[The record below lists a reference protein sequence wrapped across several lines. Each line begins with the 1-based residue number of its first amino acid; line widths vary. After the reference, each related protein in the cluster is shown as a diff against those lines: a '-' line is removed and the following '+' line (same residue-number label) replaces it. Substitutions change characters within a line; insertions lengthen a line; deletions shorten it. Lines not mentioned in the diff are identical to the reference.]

1 MGVQIDNLF
10 PGLMTGRPGVNHPGV
25 IKSRVSSPKAN
36 GKFRAADMGAS
47 GSLIEPPSQPVVKIV
62 EAIYKA
68 NCNIKMNSIM
78 IPPPLSYDST
88 CLSEHGLML

>member
-1 MGVQIDNLF
+1 
-10 PGLMTGRPGVNHPGV
+10 
-25 IKSRVSSPKAN
+25 
-36 GKFRAADMGAS
+36 MGAS

-78 IPPPLSYDST
+78 IPPHP
-88 CLSEHGLML
+88 

>member
-1 MGVQIDNLF
+1 MQLCPDHSDLETI
-10 PGLMTGRPGVNHPGV
+10 PPHRE
-25 IKSRVSSPKAN
+25 
-36 GKFRAADMGAS
+36 ADMGAS

-78 IPPPLSYDST
+78 IPPPPL
-88 CLSEHGLML
+88 

>member
-1 MGVQIDNLF
+1 
-10 PGLMTGRPGVNHPGV
+10 
-25 IKSRVSSPKAN
+25 
-36 GKFRAADMGAS
+36 MGAS

-78 IPPPLSYDST
+78 IPPKIISPPSRKATLPA
-88 CLSEHGLML
+88 SEKKRA

>member
-1 MGVQIDNLF
+1 
-10 PGLMTGRPGVNHPGV
+10 
-25 IKSRVSSPKAN
+25 
-36 GKFRAADMGAS
+36 MGAS

-78 IPPPLSYDST
+78 IPTPLGYDST

>member
-1 MGVQIDNLF
+1 
-10 PGLMTGRPGVNHPGV
+10 
-25 IKSRVSSPKAN
+25 
-36 GKFRAADMGAS
+36 MGAS

-78 IPPPLSYDST
+78 IPPKIISPPSRKATLPA
-88 CLSEHGLML
+88 SEKKTGLKTDLQTRWPQNMDFCTT

>member
-1 MGVQIDNLF
+1 
-10 PGLMTGRPGVNHPGV
+10 
-25 IKSRVSSPKAN
+25 
-36 GKFRAADMGAS
+36 MGAS

-78 IPPPLSYDST
+78 IPPPPGVGGWDIALK
-88 CLSEHGLML
+88 GRG

>member
-1 MGVQIDNLF
+1 
-10 PGLMTGRPGVNHPGV
+10 
-25 IKSRVSSPKAN
+25 
-36 GKFRAADMGAS
+36 MGAS

-78 IPPPLSYDST
+78 IPPKIISPPQERPRFPLAKKNGPED
-88 CLSEHGLML
+88 

>member
-1 MGVQIDNLF
+1 
-10 PGLMTGRPGVNHPGV
+10 
-25 IKSRVSSPKAN
+25 
-36 GKFRAADMGAS
+36 MGAS

-78 IPPPLSYDST
+78 IPPPLYVTIQLAFQSM
-88 CLSEHGLML
+88 G